1 MLEVLLRAPSADR
14 LGITGLAGSMSFVC
28 KDSVPMHQWATLQ
41 TELLWVYDGTIEHLA
56 NRSKNDHQN
65 AYWVWLV
72 RKGSAKVS
80 SKESELLAGPN
91 EWLLTPNGVNFQEF
105 ARGTRILSVHFRAR
119 WPSGENLFSEKDG
132 IVIDASEAPKLE
144 RSAVS
149 MQKAA
154 NKHFPNYFSTSRA
167 QLIYQTVSHEGFW
180 LLQRH
185 FLRWM
190 TAFTDVLL
198 SKGYSFGE
206 SGVYDSRLLKAVRS
220 LHEAPLNEGLPE
232 KQIQFETGL
241 SRARLDYLFVHQF
254 GISMREYWNRLR
266 LQSAKYC
273 LADTQLI
280 IKEISYRLGFKQ
292 PSYFTRWFQSQAKCS
307 PREYRNEFSSTG

>member
-1 MLEVLLRAPSADR
+1 
-14 LGITGLAGSMSFVC
+14 
-28 KDSVPMHQWATLQ
+28 MHQWATLQ

-72 RKGSAKVS
+72 RKGFARVS
-80 SKESELLAGPN
+80 SKDTELIAQPN
-91 EWLLTPNGVNFQEF
+91 QWLLTPNRVNFQEF
-105 ARGTRILSVHFRAR
+105 GSGTRILSVHFRAQ
-119 WPSGENLFSEKDG
+119 WPSGENLFEEKDG
-132 IVIDASEAPKLE
+132 LVIDAGECPVLE
-144 RSAVS
+144 RCAVS

-154 NKHFPNYFSTSRA
+154 ARHFSHYHSTARA
-167 QLIYQTVSHEGFW
+167 QIIYQNVSYEGFW

-198 SKGYSFGE
+198 AKGYSFAETGA
-206 SGVYDSRLLKAVRS
+206 YDPRLLKAVRS
-220 LHEAPLNEGLPE
+220 LHEAPLNKSLPE
-232 KQIQFETGL
+232 TQVQQLTGL
-241 SRARLDYLFVHQF
+241 SRARLDYLFVHHF

-266 LQSAKYC
+266 LQSAKHC

-307 PREYRNEFSSTG
+307 PREYRNEFSSRA